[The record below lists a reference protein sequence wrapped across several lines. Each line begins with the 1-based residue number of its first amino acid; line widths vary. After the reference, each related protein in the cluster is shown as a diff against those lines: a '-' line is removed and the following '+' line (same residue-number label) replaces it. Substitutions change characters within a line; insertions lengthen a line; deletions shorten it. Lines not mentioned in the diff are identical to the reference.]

1 MTQTFPTTTTRE
13 HILTLPGKD
22 GNPGNLILASS
33 SVLFIGANGSGKTRL
48 GSWIENDSPQRIP
61 THRVS
66 AQKSLEMPNSTTPT
80 SIDMAERKLLI
91 GHESIFPPDQQHLYR
106 KGHRWQ
112 NKPAT
117 FLQQDFIQLLEY
129 LFSEEIQQNAEY
141 KKLNIVSEKRVENF
155 VSKLDQIKDT
165 WENIL
170 PHRELIIDGLRIQTK
185 VKSGQSNQYNSSEM
199 SDGERVIFYLIG
211 QCLAAPK
218 DGIIVIDE
226 PELHLHKSVQMPL
239 WNAIEK
245 LRSDCLFVYLT
256 HDVDFAAAHETAEK
270 IWLKS
275 FDGQVWD
282 WEKVQK
288 DQNLPDA
295 LLLELLG
302 SRKPVVFVEGENGS
316 HDVTLYRELLEDFL
330 IVPRGSCT
338 QVIQSVKALKANTQ
352 FHHLEIL
359 GIIDRDRRV
368 PAEISALENEG
379 IFVLDVAEVENLFCT
394 QEILALVS
402 QQLLNNPENDFAKV
416 SEFVFGRLQAELE
429 NQISLHA
436 VSEIKFQFSER
447 FKKEPEPKGSLE
459 ITTKLDRVI
468 DEMDAAQIYA
478 DYQQKFE
485 QLMISKNYQDLLR
498 LYNRKSLSEQ
508 ISSHLGLIKNSLR
521 DLVIRMVKGAQRAA
535 IKTALKSYFG
545 AFASRIK

>member
-1 MTQTFPTTTTRE
+1 MTPASTTSTTQE
-13 HILTLPGKD
+13 KTLTLPRND
-22 GNPGNLILASS
+22 GTQENLVLKN
-33 SVLFIGANGSGKTRL
+33 SVIFIGANGSGKTRL
-48 GSWIENDSPQRIP
+48 GSWIENDSPQSI
-61 THRVS
+61 TAHRVS
-66 AQKSLEMPNSTTPT
+66 AQRSLQMPDSVTSTTIEIAKE
-80 SIDMAERKLLI
+80 SLLTGRI
-91 GHESIFPPDQQHLYR
+91 PPIFPGFDNIEAR
-106 KGHRWQ
+106 KAFKWSKKLAISPQ
-112 NKPAT
+112 N
-117 FLQQDFIQLLEY
+117 DFKQLMEY

-141 KKLNIVSEKRVENF
+141 KRLNALSKKRVKNF
-155 VSKLDQIKDT
+155 TSKLDQIKHI
-165 WENIL
+165 WETIL
-170 PHRELIIDGLRIQTK
+170 PHRELIIDGLKVQTK
-185 VKSGQSNQYNSSEM
+185 IKNNQGNQYSSSEM

-211 QCLAAPK
+211 QCLFAPQ

-239 WNAIEK
+239 WTAIEK

-256 HDVDFAAAHETAEK
+256 HDVDFAASHETAEK

-302 SRKPVVFVEGENGS
+302 SKKPVVFVEGENGS

-368 PAEISALENEG
+368 PAEISALENDG

-394 QEILALVS
+394 QEVLALVS
-402 QQLLNNPENDFAKV
+402 QQLVRNPEEDFTKV
-416 SEFVFGRLQAELE
+416 SDFVFLKLQSELE
-429 NQISLHA
+429 HQISLRT
-436 VSEIKFQFSER
+436 VSEIKFQFNDR
-447 FKKEPEPKGSLE
+447 FAGKSKGSVG
-459 ITTKLDRVI
+459 ITTELQNVI
-468 DEMDAAQIYA
+468 QGMDAEKKYA
-478 DYQQKFE
+478 VCEQKFN
-485 QLMISKNYQDLLR
+485 QLMVSKDYQDLLR
-498 LYNRKSLSEQ
+498 LYNRKSLPSQ
-508 ISSHLGLIKNSLR
+508 ISSCLDLGKNSLP
-521 DLVIRMVKGAQRAA
+521 DLVIRMVKGSHRAA
-535 IKTALKSYFG
+535 IKTALKSHFG
-545 AFASRIK
+545 AFASRIV

>member
-1 MTQTFPTTTTRE
+1 MTQTSPTMTPRE
-13 HILTLPGKD
+13 HTLTLPKND
-22 GNPGNLILASS
+22 GTHENLVLTS
-33 SVLFIGANGSGKTRL
+33 SVIFVGANGSGKTRL
-48 GSWIENDSPQRIP
+48 GSWIENDSQQKSIV
-61 THRVS
+61 HRVS
-66 AQKSLEMPNSTTPT
+66 AQRSLQMPESTTPNAVDIAKDRLLF
-80 SIDMAERKLLI
+80 SRDPSLAHIDSAQAKK
-91 GHESIFPPDQQHLYR
+91 SFKWQQKPAIFP
-106 KGHRWQ
+106 
-112 NKPAT
+112 
-117 FLQQDFIQLLEY
+117 QQDFTQLMEW

-141 KKLNIVSEKRVENF
+141 KKLNEISTERLKNF
-155 VSKLDQIKDT
+155 ISKLDQIKDT

-170 PHRELIIDGLRIQTK
+170 PHRELVIDGLRIQTK
-185 VKSGQSNQYNSSEM
+185 VKSSQVSQYNSSEM

-211 QCLAAPK
+211 QCLAAPQ

-256 HDVDFAAAHETAEK
+256 HDVDFAAAHEIAEK

-302 SRKPVVFVEGENGS
+302 SRKSVVFVEGENGS

-338 QVIQSVKALKANTQ
+338 QVIQSVKALKANKQ

-359 GIIDRDRRV
+359 GIVDRDRRV
-368 PAEISALENEG
+368 SAEISALENDG

-394 QEILALVS
+394 QEVLALVS
-402 QQLLNNPENDFAKV
+402 KQLCRKPEEDFTKV
-416 SEFVFGRLQAELE
+416 SDFVFLKLQSELE
-429 NQISLHA
+429 HQISLRA
-436 VSEIKFQFSER
+436 VSEIKFQFNDR
-447 FKKEPEPKGSLE
+447 FAGKSKGSAGINTELQN
-459 ITTKLDRVI
+459 VI
-468 DEMDAAQIYA
+468 QGMDAEKIYT
-478 DYQQKFE
+478 DYEQEFN
-485 QLMISKNYQDLLR
+485 QLMTSKNYQELLR
-498 LYNRKSLSEQ
+498 LYNRKSLPSQ
-508 ISSHLGLIKNSLR
+508 IGSCLDLGKNSLP
-521 DLVIRMVKGAQRAA
+521 DLVIRMVKGSQRAA
-535 IKTALKSYFG
+535 IKTALKSHFG
-545 AFASRIK
+545 AFASRIV

>member
-1 MTQTFPTTTTRE
+1 MTQTSPTATPRE
-13 HILTLPGKD
+13 HTLTLPKKD
-22 GNPGNLILASS
+22 GTHENLVLES
-33 SVLFIGANGSGKTRL
+33 SVIFIGANGSGKTRL
-48 GSWIENDSPQRIP
+48 GSWVENDSPQKRIV
-61 THRVS
+61 HRVS
-66 AQKSLEMPNSTTPT
+66 AQRSLQMPESTTPNAVDIT
-80 SIDMAERKLLI
+80 KDRLLFSRDPSLAHIDSSQAKK
-91 GHESIFPPDQQHLYR
+91 SFKWQQKPAIFP
-106 KGHRWQ
+106 
-112 NKPAT
+112 
-117 FLQQDFIQLLEY
+117 QQDFTQLMEW

-141 KKLNIVSEKRVENF
+141 KKLNEISTERIKNF
-155 VSKLDQIKDT
+155 ISKLDQIKNT
-165 WENIL
+165 WGNIL
-170 PHRELIIDGLRIQTK
+170 PHRELIIEGLRIQTK
-185 VKSGQSNQYNSSEM
+185 VKNGQGSQYNSSEM

-211 QCLAAPK
+211 QCLAAPQ

-226 PELHLHKSVQMPL
+226 PELHLHKSVQIPL
-239 WNAIEK
+239 WTAIEK

-288 DQNLPDA
+288 DRNLPDA

-338 QVIQSVKALKANTQ
+338 QVIQSVRALKDNKQ

-359 GIIDRDRRV
+359 GIVDRDRRV
-368 PAEISALENEG
+368 PAEIAALENDG

-394 QEILALVS
+394 QEVLALVS
-402 QQLLNNPENDFAKV
+402 QQLCRKPEEDFTKV
-416 SEFVFGRLQAELE
+416 SDFVFLKLQSELE
-429 NQISLHA
+429 HQISLRA
-436 VSEIKFQFSER
+436 VSEIKFQFNDR
-447 FKKEPEPKGSLE
+447 FAGKSKGSAGINTELQN
-459 ITTKLDRVI
+459 VI
-468 DEMDAAQIYA
+468 QGMDAEKIYT
-478 DYQQKFE
+478 DYEQEFN
-485 QLMISKNYQDLLR
+485 QLMTSKNYQELLR
-498 LYNRKSLSEQ
+498 LYNRKSLSSQ
-508 ISSHLGLIKNSLR
+508 IGSCLDLSKNSLP
-521 DLVIRMVKGAQRAA
+521 DLVIRMVKGSQRAA